1 MTRALACNMTT
12 GRRTLCHRD
21 TGDMDERTIVAYLY
35 VIGAVVTASGV
46 LIAYAQAVRQKGR
59 LDELADLNAADDE
72 PDFTEDFHAVVAGDD
87 DAVASR
93 AAARAS
99 RQAELE
105 QMLNAAGI
113 DDPAPTWN
121 DMRLPVA
128 YWSKR
133 SALAD
138 TVASFKTGGLVALTG
153 LALSTVASVW
163 SLYV

>member
-1 MTRALACNMTT
+1 M
-12 GRRTLCHRD
+12 
-21 TGDMDERTIVAYLY
+21 VAVLY
-35 VIGAVVTASGV
+35 VVGAVVTAAGV
-46 LIAYAQAVRQKGR
+46 IVAYAQTIRRKSR
-59 LDELADLNAADDE
+59 LDELAELNAADDE
-72 PDFTEDFHAVVAGDD
+72 PDFTQDFDAIVAGED

-105 QMLNAAGI
+105 QMLRAAGI
-113 DDPAPTWN
+113 NDPAPTWN

-128 YWSKR
+128 YWSTR

-138 TVASFKTGGLVALTG
+138 TAASFRTGGIVALIG

-163 SLYV
+163 SLYL

>member
-1 MTRALACNMTT
+1 M
-12 GRRTLCHRD
+12 
-21 TGDMDERTIVAYLY
+21 VAVLY
-35 VIGAVVTASGV
+35 VVGAVVTASGV
-46 LIAYAQAVRQKGR
+46 IVAYAQTVRRKSQ
-59 LDELADLNAADDE
+59 LDELAELNAADDE
-72 PDFTEDFHAVVAGDD
+72 PDFAQGSNATVAGED

-105 QMLNAAGI
+105 QRLNDAGI
-113 DDPAPTWN
+113 NDPAPTWN

-128 YWSKR
+128 YWSTR

-138 TVASFKTGGLVALTG
+138 TVASFRTGGIVALVG

-163 SLYV
+163 SLYL